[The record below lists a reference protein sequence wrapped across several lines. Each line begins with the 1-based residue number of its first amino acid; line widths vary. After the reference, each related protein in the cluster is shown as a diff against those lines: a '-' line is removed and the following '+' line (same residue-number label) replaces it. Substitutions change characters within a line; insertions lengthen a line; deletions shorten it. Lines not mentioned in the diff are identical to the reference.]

1 MNQEL
6 KPKSSKVKLK
16 LEQPYIMCAGRDK
29 VECYYRGKIVEKTK
43 DILTIEFKSFGEKTI
58 VEFDRKYG
66 FCLTTDWQ
74 DLKIIDQQKYI

>member
-29 VECYYRGKIVEKTK
+29 VECYYRGKVVWEMNTTK
-43 DILTIEFKSFGEKTI
+43 QIEFKSFGQLVKVMFVDDICITEN
-58 VEFDRKYG
+58 
-66 FCLTTDWQ
+66 WQ
-74 DLKIIDQQKYI
+74 DLKIIK